1 MAHVAPQDDP
11 ETARFTRW
19 TADGRAAG
27 GRRLGE
33 SSLKIGGIH
42 CASCAGTLTEA
53 LQAVDGVVSARV
65 DSAAQLATVL
75 WDPARTRPSAF
86 VLAVEQAGYTAVP
99 DTAAAARHLRR
110 GEARTGLWRLFVAVL
125 CAMQVMM
132 LAAPAYLS
140 GPGELAPDL
149 KQLLDWGSWVM
160 TLPVLCFS
168 AAPFF
173 RGAWRSLRLRQVGM
187 DVPVALGIGV
197 AFVAST
203 AAAFDP
209 QGAFGSEVYFDSLTM
224 FVSFLLGGRYLEMKL
239 RHRAEEQLEA
249 SLTELP
255 QAVQRV
261 GADGSVETI
270 GVGEVQI
277 NDVLMIASGQVVA
290 ADGVLLQGET
300 QLDEAFLTGESR
312 PVAKSAGDA
321 VVAGSVNF
329 GAPVT
334 MRVLRAGV
342 DTRYE
347 QILALMREAR
357 TRRTASLSRSDR
369 WAAPFL
375 WAVLLLAAAAGGWW
389 AIHEPHRAVWVVV
402 SVLIV
407 TCPCALSLAAPSALL
422 ACASTMA
429 RRGVLLRRLD
439 AIEGLAR
446 MQVLFTDKTGT
457 LTEASLRCGHVDLL
471 PGAGD
476 LGDAEIRTAAA
487 TLAAWSTHPLAN
499 GLASLGHGVAMPW
512 QQVEESTGAGLQGV
526 APDGAVW
533 RLGSAEWVGAHADAR
548 NGTNLWLSRNGCMVA
563 CFQLD
568 EQLRSDAVQAVA
580 ALRDDGVAVTIL
592 SGDTRPRVERVA
604 SLLGVSSSHAAMK
617 PEDKLALVRQAQ
629 QAGQVVAMIG
639 DGVNDAPVLAQADVS
654 LAMGEGAWVARAE
667 ADGVLLANG
676 LGDLV
681 RARQLARKTLRIVRQ
696 NMLWAA
702 GYNAVCVPMAL
713 AGWLP
718 PWAAGLGMA
727 CSSLG
732 VVLNSMRVAR
742 AGAPQVQQVPA
753 RFAANAMTAQ
763 PAGQTAGP

>member
-1 MAHVAPQDDP
+1 MGGMTIAVPQDDR

-19 TADGRAAG
+19 TVDGRAAG

-33 SSLKIGGIH
+33 SSLRIGGIH
-42 CASCAGTLTEA
+42 CAACAGTLTGA
-53 LQAVDGVVSARV
+53 LQAVDGVVSAQV
-65 DSAAQLATVL
+65 DSAARLATVL

-86 VLAVEQAGYTAVP
+86 VHAVEQAGYSAVP
-99 DTAAAARHLRR
+99 DTAAAARHQRR
-110 GEARTGLWRLFVAVL
+110 SEARTGLWRLFVAVL

-132 LAAPAYLS
+132 LATPAYLS
-140 GPGELAPDL
+140 DPGELAPDL

-168 AAPFF
+168 ATPFF
-173 RGAWRSLRLRQVGM
+173 KGAWRSLRWRQVGM

-197 AFVAST
+197 AFIAST

-255 QAVQRV
+255 QTVQRV

-270 GVGEVQI
+270 SVAEVQI
-277 NDVLMIASGQVVA
+277 NDVLMIASGQVVG
-290 ADGVLLQGET
+290 ADGVLLQGQT

-321 VVAGSVNF
+321 LVAGSVNF

-334 MRVLRAGV
+334 MRVLRAGA

-357 TRRTASLSRSDR
+357 TRRTASLNRSDR

-375 WAVLLLAAAAGGWW
+375 WAVLLLAAAAGAWW
-389 AIHEPHRAVWVVV
+389 AVNEPHRAVWVVV

-422 ACASTMA
+422 ACASAMA

-457 LTEASLRCGHVDLL
+457 LTEATLQCGHVERL
-471 PGAGD
+471 PAAGD
-476 LGDAEIRTAAA
+476 LSDLEIRTAAA
-487 TLAAWSTHPLAN
+487 SLAAWSTHPLAK
-499 GLASLGHGVAMPW
+499 GLSSLGQGVAMAW
-512 QQVEESTGAGLQGV
+512 QQVDEQPGSGLQGL

-533 RLGSAEWVGAHADAR
+533 RLGSADWVGTHADAPS
-548 NGTNLWLSRNGCMVA
+548 GANLWLSRNGCTVA

-568 EQLRSDAVQAVA
+568 EQLRGDAVQAVA

-604 SLLGVSSSHAAMK
+604 SLLGVGDSHAAMK
-617 PEDKLALVRQAQ
+617 PEEKLALVRQAQ
-629 QAGQVVAMIG
+629 QSGQVVAMIG

-681 RARQLARKTLRIVRQ
+681 RARLLARKTLRIVRQ

-702 GYNAVCVPMAL
+702 GYNAICVPMAL

-727 CSSLG
+727 CSSLA

-742 AGAPQVQQVPA
+742 DGVPPVGTTAP
-753 RFAANAMTAQ
+753 
-763 PAGQTAGP
+763 